1 MSNFSNNENK
11 NYFKWGLGQADV
23 MHMAAILSYVA
34 CFNQGEVPP
43 MLKEQAENLLRGLF
57 DQTRKKESQNDGIEF
72 RVSVGFEA
80 EFDTVVNDWMPSYV
94 EVFNID
100 SSEGTFDI
108 RLKDVSSILDIVREI
123 GCSLKFDI
131 ICDTPVITMKID

>member
-1 MSNFSNNENK
+1 MSNFANNENN

-34 CFNQGEVPP
+34 CIDQGEMPP
-43 MLKEQAENLLRGLF
+43 MLKEQAENLLRDLF
-57 DQTRKKESQNDGIEF
+57 NQTHKKESHNDGIEF
-72 RVSVGFEA
+72 QMSVGPEV
-80 EFDTVVNDWMPSYV
+80 EFNAVVNDLILSGI
-94 EVFNID
+94 EILNID